1 MAQRAC
7 LQGKR
12 QGGGIK
18 HDVGG
23 EGCIHPFIIVQ
34 VWRFKETLLKEL

>member
-1 MAQRAC
+1 MAKRAC

-23 EGCIHPFIIVQ
+23 EGCIHPFII
-34 VWRFKETLLKEL
+34 R